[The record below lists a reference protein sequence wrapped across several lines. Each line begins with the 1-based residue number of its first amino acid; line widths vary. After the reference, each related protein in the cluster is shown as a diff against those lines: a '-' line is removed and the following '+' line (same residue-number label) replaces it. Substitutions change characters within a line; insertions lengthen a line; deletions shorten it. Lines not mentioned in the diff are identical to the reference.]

1 MTPYNKWIGNDKI
14 SHFEKRYIFDAYFE
28 AIKNYEHKHL
38 NCIVRWF
45 PTILGT
51 KNSLG
56 LTGLMQAVASRNY
69 DAIDCLLAQGI
80 DPNVM
85 DKDGWTAK
93 TWAVFMNDQE
103 SLKRLRGLTVLTHS
117 IHNDVLG
124 FGLFFVGTIMT
135 KE

>member
-1 MTPYNKWIGNDKI
+1 
-14 SHFEKRYIFDAYFE
+14 
-28 AIKNYEHKHL
+28 
-38 NCIVRWF
+38 
-45 PTILGT
+45 
-51 KNSLG
+51 
-56 LTGLMQAVASRNY
+56 
-69 DAIDCLLAQGI
+69 
-80 DPNVM
+80 M

-124 FGLFFVGTIMT
+124 FGLFSVGTIMT